1 MELFS
6 FIDLI
11 SKAGFTGL
19 LIILALPK
27 LRRKVFGNGNG
38 NGISEHRIQDLEE
51 HAKIANEEMREIK
64 EQLGRIETDVSFIK
78 GKLDN

>member
-38 NGISEHRIQDLEE
+38 NSISEHRIQDLEGN
-51 HAKIANEEMREIK
+51 AKTANDEMRGIK
-64 EQLGRIETDVSFIK
+64 ERLGRIEKGVSFIK
-78 GKLDN
+78 GKLDK